1 MSIEHSKW
9 VHNWSRSEMRCL
21 PLGAVGR
28 HVYSWDLETE
38 LQDGSRDSLSA
49 KGILIDDHLSMM
61 VYH

>member
-1 MSIEHSKW
+1 
-9 VHNWSRSEMRCL
+9 MRCL